1 MTTRT
6 LAELASL
13 CGAELS
19 GDGERRIT
27 GPASLEDAGA
37 GEISFLANPRY
48 AEQLATTGAAAVVVA
63 TDLEVERNGLALLR
77 CSDPNA
83 AFSKIVGAF
92 ASADFVPE
100 SGVHASA
107 VVDPSAE
114 IGASVAIGAGCTV
127 ERGARIGAGAVLHAG
142 VVVGAGAVVGERTV
156 LHPNVV
162 LYARCEVGASC
173 VLHAGVVIGSDGF
186 GFDPSPSGW
195 VKVPQCGNVCIED
208 EVEIGA
214 NTTIDRARFGTTRIG
229 RGVKIDNLVHIAH
242 NVKIGDNALLVAQVG
257 VSGSCTVGRM
267 AILGGQTGLAGHVTV
282 GDGARVGGGS
292 GVFADLAGGAD
303 YLGYP
308 ARPRREALRA
318 MAVPKRVERLSQTV
332 SDLERR
338 LACLEEDRQ
347 ENRQAGRAQAKE
359 QEQGR

>member
-48 AEQLATTGAAAVVVA
+48 ADQLASTAAAAVVIALDV
-63 TDLEVERNGLALLR
+63 EVEQAGRNGLALLR

-83 AFSKIVGAF
+83 AFSKIVSAF
-92 ASADFVPE
+92 ASGEFVPE
-100 SGVHASA
+100 PGVHASA
-107 VVDPSAE
+107 AVDPTAE
-114 IGASVAIGAGCTV
+114 LGADVAIGAGCVV
-127 ERGARIGAGAVLHAG
+127 ERSARIGDGAVLHAG

-173 VLHAGVVIGSDGF
+173 IVHAGTVIGSDGF

-195 VKVPQCGNVCIED
+195 IKVPQCGNVVIED
-208 EVEIGA
+208 DVEIGA
-214 NTTIDRARFGTTRIG
+214 NAAIDRARFGTTHIG
-229 RGVKIDNLVHIAH
+229 RGVKIDNLVHVAH

-282 GDGARVGGGS
+282 GDGARIGGGS
-292 GVFADLAGGAD
+292 GVFADLAGGVD

-318 MAVPKRVERLSQTV
+318 MAVPKRVERISQTL

-338 LACLEEDRQ
+338 LARLEEDQ
-347 ENRQAGRAQAKE
+347 GNNRGKE
-359 QEQGR
+359 QEQDR